1 MDLDLFDN
9 FRSLGLEAKEQL
21 QPGMKE
27 LPPEEEHF
35 TQLFPEMR
43 LAVYKIEFIDRLTAS
58 DKFYKAAFVEVL
70 LQAPEIPS
78 EPLSPGHDRST
89 DTAHASS
96 TALRDPHTTSV
107 PSTPAQPPLVDSADG
122 AALVAQP
129 PSPSSDIP
137 MPRMEMEAS
146 EEMALAVPSKR
157 ARRDSGVPTPEGS
170 NSAGEG
176 ELLTIVAQL
185 KSGLW
190 RAEIAVDGKKYRGP
204 TRDTSEEAHNDRIRM
219 EQARESNTLQQL
231 LQEWDMTSQL
241 LPKGVYYNKSKKAFI
256 ATIHQQV
263 SFTEAEN
270 LNGPPLPRP
279 VTMKYEGPSRHT
291 VEEAVHDR
299 VLLEAAQSPEDL
311 QVILSRLRRPKQEKR
326 RPPDAER
333 IPTGVHLKKDGYPY
347 FVEVTVWKT
356 CMVRSY
362 FTAQVSLHRKNFRGP
377 PRLTLEDAIA
387 DRQRLTRAKE
397 EGRVEEV
404 TSIVV
409 YSRLKLLA
417 QVWARM
423 KEEYAQLQQLRR
435 LTSTPPTGFRSL
447 RGPGRPRG
455 SVTRLAQVPLPD
467 LAALTSAAE
476 SQPSY
481 MANVVRTASDH
492 EALPSHADP
501 VVKLDVSHFECTS
514 NDYNDDGGV
523 QAAGP
528 DEPRL
533 PQ

>member
-1 MDLDLFDN
+1 MDTAISVDTTEL
-9 FRSLGLEAKEQL
+9 KEN
-21 QPGMKE
+21 
-27 LPPEEEHF
+27 
-35 TQLFPEMR
+35 
-43 LAVYKIEFIDRLTAS
+43 
-58 DKFYKAAFVEVL
+58 AAFVEVL

-96 TALRDPHTTSV
+96 TVPRDPHTTSV
-107 PSTPAQPPLVDSADG
+107 PSTPAQPPPVGSADG

-129 PSPSSDIP
+129 SSPSSDIP

-219 EQARESNTLQQL
+219 DQARESNTLQQL

-291 VEEAVHDR
+291 GGGSSARPSFVGGRSVAR
-299 VLLEAAQSPEDL
+299 GAPSGRFL
-311 QVILSRLRRPKQEKR
+311 QPHSWIKRQE
-326 RPPDAER
+326 
-333 IPTGVHLKKDGYPY
+333 
-347 FVEVTVWKT
+347 
-356 CMVRSY
+356 Y

-397 EGRVEEV
+397 EGRVEE
-404 TSIVV
+404 
-409 YSRLKLLA
+409 
-417 QVWARM
+417 VWARM

-481 MANVVRTASDH
+481 IANVVPEASDH

-514 NDYNDDGGV
+514 NDYNDDSGV
-523 QAAGP
+523 QSAAP